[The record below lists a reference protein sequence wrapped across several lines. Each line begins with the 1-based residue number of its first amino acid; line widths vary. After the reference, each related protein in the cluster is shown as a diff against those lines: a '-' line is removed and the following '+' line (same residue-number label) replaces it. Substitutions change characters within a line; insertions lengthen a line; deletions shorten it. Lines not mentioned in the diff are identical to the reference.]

1 MATLDTSNILGS
13 SNAAQQLGIP
23 KTRKG
28 VEQLLIKTL
37 RKNYGLEGR
46 EDVSYGTIRKKYRKY
61 YSEHGG
67 HIDIRTLNQ
76 KGGPT
81 KWEENGSYDK
91 NLKKE
96 IKEAR
101 SALLTA
107 KSSTRFGPTR
117 QVLSASLNRINRFSN
132 AQEARDAVTDHI
144 MAKSQNWWS
153 IRNLAS
159 PLDHTTGK
167 RLYEKQ
173 WEKDLAI
180 KEKRVK
186 ELEGKTTDTSYKV
199 PKNILKIIQPQ
210 GVDVPGQPVDEGYWD
225 GDKWVSTLSPEN
237 QQKGTDLNTGVGV
250 TQQPVKENEAKGQ
263 TEVNNDVVDK
273 TQINQTNKEKVGNDA
288 AVTGSLERWQRGQ
301 GRTRKQATNQSLQW
315 LKDQGFDTSKI
326 NKFNQADLMEDLR
339 IRGPNYT
346 KNDKSM
352 LRIGSG
358 PDSILLKKIKNN
370 NLKINKNNNQQIAT
384 PILNTGVV

>member
-1 MATLDTSNILGS
+1 MATLDTSDILGS
-13 SNAAQQLGIP
+13 SNAAQRLGIP
-23 KTRKG
+23 KTRKE
-28 VEQLLIKTL
+28 VEDLLIKTL
-37 RKNYGLEGR
+37 RDRYGLEGR

-67 HIDIRTLNQ
+67 YIDESTLNQ

-81 KWEENGSYDK
+81 KWDDKFDK
-91 NLKKE
+91 NLRNE

-107 KSSTRFGPTR
+107 KRSTRFGPTR
-117 QVLSASLNRINRFSN
+117 QVLSASINRINRFSN
-132 AQEARDAVTDHI
+132 AQEARNAVTDHI
-144 MAKSQNWWS
+144 MARSQNWWE

-159 PLDHTTGK
+159 PLDKSKNK
-167 RLYEKQ
+167 RLYEIQ
-173 WEKDLAI
+173 WEKELAI
-180 KEKRVK
+180 LENRVK

-199 PKNILKIIQPQ
+199 PKNILKIIQPK
-210 GVDVPGQPVDEGYWD
+210 GVDISGQPVDEGYYD
-225 GDKWVSTLSPEN
+225 PNGKWVSTLSPEN

-339 IRGPNYT
+339 IRGPHYT

-384 PILNTGVV
+384 PIIS

>member
-67 HIDIRTLNQ
+67 YIDERTLNQ
-76 KGGPT
+76 PGGPT
-81 KWEENGSYDK
+81 KWDDKFDK
-91 NLKKE
+91 NLRNE

-107 KSSTRFGPTR
+107 KSSTRFGPTG
-117 QVLSASLNRINRFSN
+117 QVLKASLNRINRFSN
-132 AQEARDAVTDHI
+132 AQEARNALNEHI
-144 MAKSQNWWS
+144 SSRSKEWWAL
-153 IRNLAS
+153 RNLAT
-159 PLDHTTGK
+159 PLDKSKNK
-167 RLYEKQ
+167 RLYEIQ
-173 WEKDLAI
+173 WEKDKVLL
-180 KEKRVK
+180 ENRVK
-186 ELEGKTTDTSYKV
+186 ELEGNTTDTSYKV

-225 GDKWVSTLSPEN
+225 GNKWISTLSQN
-237 QQKGTDLNTGVGV
+237 NKQKGTNLNTGV
-250 TQQPVKENEAKGQ
+250 TQQPVEEDEAKGQ
-263 TEVNNDVVDK
+263 TEVKNKVVDK
-273 TQINQTNKEKVGNDA
+273 TQINQTTKEKVENET
-288 AVTGSLERWQRGQ
+288 AVTPSIERWTGRGS
-301 GRTRKQATNQSLQW
+301 GRTRKQATAQSLAW
-315 LKDQGFDTSKI
+315 LDQQGFDTTFLRKARH
-326 NKFNQADLMEDLR
+326 NQADLMEDLR
-339 IRGPNYT
+339 IRGPYYT

-384 PILNTGVV
+384 PIIS

>member
-67 HIDIRTLNQ
+67 YIDERTLNQ
-76 KGGPT
+76 PGGPT
-81 KWEENGSYDK
+81 KWDDKFDK
-91 NLKKE
+91 NLRNE

-107 KSSTRFGPTR
+107 KSSTRFGPTG
-117 QVLSASLNRINRFSN
+117 QVLKASLNRINRFSN
-132 AQEARDAVTDHI
+132 AQEARNALNEHI
-144 MAKSQNWWS
+144 SSRSKEWWAL
-153 IRNLAS
+153 RNLAT
-159 PLDHTTGK
+159 PLDKSKNK
-167 RLYEKQ
+167 RLYEIQ
-173 WEKDLAI
+173 WEKDKVLL
-180 KEKRVK
+180 ENRVK
-186 ELEGKTTDTSYKV
+186 ELEGNTTDTSYKV

-225 GDKWVSTLSPEN
+225 GNKWISTLSQN
-237 QQKGTDLNTGVGV
+237 NKQKGTNLNTGV
-250 TQQPVKENEAKGQ
+250 TQQPVEVDEAKGQ
-263 TEVNNDVVDK
+263 TEVTGNTVDTTLQNNK
-273 TQINQTNKEKVGNDA
+273 TNKEKVVDNA
-288 AVTGSLERWQRGQ
+288 AVTPSIERWTGRGS
-301 GRTRKQATNQSLQW
+301 GRTRKQATAQSLAW
-315 LKDQGFDTSKI
+315 LDQQGFDTTFLRKARH
-326 NKFNQADLMEDLR
+326 NQADLMEDLR
-339 IRGPNYT
+339 IRGPYYT

-384 PILNTGVV
+384 PIIS